1 MPGNYGSVI
10 LSPAALYYEMVS
22 QTGDSLIVRGYLS
35 LVSSDCV

>member
-22 QTGDSLIVRGYLS
+22 QTEDSLSVRGYLS
-35 LVSSDCV
+35 SALSDCV